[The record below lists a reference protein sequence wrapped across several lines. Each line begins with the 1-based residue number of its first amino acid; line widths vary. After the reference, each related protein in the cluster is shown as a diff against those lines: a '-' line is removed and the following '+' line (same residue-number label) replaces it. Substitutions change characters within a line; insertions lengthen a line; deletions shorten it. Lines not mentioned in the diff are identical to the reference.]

1 MRKSVLALAAAGLGL
16 LLTQTAAMAEGNLA
30 ARGTD
35 LELKIDTENL
45 KFSQNEFDLE
55 TGKYYKLTISSDGA
69 DEISVVAPELFQN
82 SWIEGVEDDDFSVST
97 PTINAINFDDAGEI
111 ELSFVPIRPGE
122 YTIYVPGY
130 EKRGLTAK
138 VVVK

>member
-1 MRKSVLALAAAGLGL
+1 MRKSVLAAAAAGVAL

-30 ARGTD
+30 AKGTE

-45 KFSQNEFDLE
+45 KFSQDEFDLE

-82 SWIEGVEDDDFSVST
+82 SWIEGVEDDDFALHTSV
-97 PTINAINFDDAGEI
+97 IDAISFEDEGEVEI
-111 ELSFVPIRPGE
+111 SFVPIRPGE
-122 YTIYVPGY
+122 YTISVPGY
-130 EKRGLTAK
+130 EKRGLSAK